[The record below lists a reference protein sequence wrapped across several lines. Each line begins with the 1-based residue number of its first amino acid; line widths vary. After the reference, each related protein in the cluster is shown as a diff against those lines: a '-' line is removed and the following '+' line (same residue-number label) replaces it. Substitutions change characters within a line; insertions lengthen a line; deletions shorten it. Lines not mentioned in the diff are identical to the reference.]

1 MPVCIGQSP
10 VTRHYLKSA
19 PWWKQAWE
27 GDYEGADV
35 LSKALVL
42 SKGSEEPVGQ
52 GRCSGFGGGFKA
64 VKISGGCGG
73 SEASED
79 HIEQPKA
86 ESKEMDMFRLQR
98 KSLLDMAIPVHLP
111 RI

>member
-1 MPVCIGQSP
+1 M
-10 VTRHYLKSA
+10 
-19 PWWKQAWE
+19 
-27 GDYEGADV
+27 

-73 SEASED
+73 SEASEE

-86 ESKEMDMFRLQR
+86 ARKEMDMFRLQR
-98 KSLLDMAIPVHLP
+98 TSLLAFCQDLLLP
-111 RI
+111 EDALPSITAYSRWYFSSLPASWADSLQIC